1 MRMPGASYGEWMGM
15 DLPRRG
21 VLLLLL
27 ILSGALPL
35 RGHDAPASPPD
46 TLAAEMAVRQRHRA
60 GTATIDVTAVTTT
73 LIAFDKDGRAVLD
86 LRPEELLVLED
97 GEPAHLLALD
107 PGRAPD
113 SGSPDHA
120 PETPAEIQSAEVS
133 GTDSADWRVVVYVS
147 TELAGRF
154 VLPKLCR
161 QTAAEASRLTG
172 LGPVEVV
179 LADPSPTLVTEA
191 GHRPEDVRRALEAM
205 ADDVSGMTTVER
217 IRNAFTQEFKPG
229 VGFDQRVSLTQGSPR
244 SYAVQ
249 ARSAIHRE
257 RTVIRGEIDRMVAW
271 MQSQPPT
278 ARGLLVWMTGGFDLN
293 PADFYIPL
301 VEQIDPS
308 FAIPL
313 RADYAVLSLENDV
326 REMVEVA
333 LAHGWTVL
341 PVNSSQADFV
351 YGAEIDGAG
360 RAQHHAGVS
369 ASAIST
375 QSGDLS
381 QVAPNYPL
389 QIIAGSTGGE
399 VVLDERRLGTALDLI
414 RGAYLVTYQ
423 VERPADGQL
432 HRLEIRCTRPGVRLR
447 GRHYA
452 ASGSL
457 RGVAAARGRRL
468 LAGEEIGGTMTMDAG
483 VFNVSLGGKG
493 LHTGDLDVTADLGE
507 LRGLLMPLGLGRM
520 RVTVVVEM
528 ENGSTF
534 VHHQEMDIDWDR
546 VRSGWAFSAGFNW
559 PKKARRAAVVVE
571 ELVSTSWGATTVVLD

>member
-1 MRMPGASYGEWMGM
+1 MPIGRSQRGAA
-15 DLPRRG
+15 
-21 VLLLLL
+21 LLLL
-27 ILSGALPL
+27 IFSGAALV
-35 RGHDAPASPPD
+35 GAQSAPEPPPG
-46 TLAAEMAVRQRHRA
+46 TIAADMAARQETRRV
-60 GTATIDVTAVTTT
+60 GTGLIDVTAVTTN
-73 LIAFDKDGRAVLD
+73 LVAFDKDGRAVLD

-97 GEPAHLLALD
+97 GEPARLLALE
-107 PGRAPD
+107 PGRAAEAE
-113 SGSPDHA
+113 SPGA
-120 PETPAEIQSAEVS
+120 NSRAEADIEWAEVS
-133 GTDSADWRVVVYVS
+133 ALDVADWRVVIYVS

-172 LGPVEVV
+172 LGPVELVI
-179 LADPSPTLVTEA
+179 ADPTPTLVTQA

-217 IRNAFTQEFKPG
+217 IRNGFTQDFKPG
-229 VGFDQRVSLTQGSPR
+229 VGFDQRISLTQGSPR
-244 SYAVQ
+244 SYATQ

-257 RTVIRGEIDRMVAW
+257 RAVIRGELDRMMAW

-308 FAIPL
+308 FAVPL
-313 RADYAVLSLENDV
+313 RTDYATLSFENDI
-326 REMVEVA
+326 RQIVEVA

-341 PVNSSQADFV
+341 PLNSSRADFV
-351 YGAEIDGAG
+351 YGAEVDGAA
-360 RAQHHAGVS
+360 RAQHFAGVS
-369 ASAIST
+369 ASSIGT
-375 QSGDLS
+375 QTGDFS

-399 VVLDERRLGTALDLI
+399 LVLDERRLGSALDLI

-423 VERPADGQL
+423 VDRPADGRL

-457 RGVAAARGRRL
+457 RGVATARARRL
-468 LAGEEIGGTMTMDAG
+468 LAGEEIDGALAMEAG
-483 VFNVSLGGKG
+483 IFNVGTGRKG
-493 LHTGDLDVTADLGE
+493 FHTGDLDVTANLGE
-507 LRGLLMPLGLGRM
+507 LRAVLMPLDLGRM
-520 RVTVVVEM
+520 RITVVVEM

-534 VHHQEMDIDWDR
+534 VHHQEMDVDWDR
-546 VRSGWAFSAGFNW
+546 IQTGWSFSAGFNW
-559 PKKARRAAVVVE
+559 PKKAQRAAVVVE
-571 ELVSTSWGATTVVLD
+571 ELVSSSWGATTVALH